1 MKREE
6 ALELLK
12 LGSITKEEFLIL
24 TDTETSTKS
33 INISNQSDNESTNL
47 HITWEGMWMLIDVKV
62 RIYIDSEFKF
72 EGSFKEGFN
81 FPISI
86 SKDSFD
92 IEIRL
97 GSMKTT
103 KFTINELALSK
114 NYNINLQYNSFWGKF
129 SKDVKIIEL

>member
-24 TDTETSTKS
+24 TDTETSSKS
-33 INISNQSDNESTNL
+33 VNISNQGYNESTNL
-47 HITWEGMWMLIDVKV
+47 YITWQGMWMLIDAKV
-62 RIYIDSEFKF
+62 SIYIDSEFKF

-86 SKDSFD
+86 SKESFNV
-92 IEIRL
+92 EIRL

-103 KFTINELALSK
+103 KFTIKELALSK

-129 SKDVKIIEL
+129 SKDIKIIRL

>member
-6 ALELLK
+6 DLELLK

-24 TDTETSTKS
+24 TDTETSSKS
-33 INISNQSDNESTNL
+33 VNISNQGYNESTNL
-47 HITWEGMWMLIDVKV
+47 YITWQGMWMLIDAKV
-62 RIYIDSEFKF
+62 SIYIDSEFKF

-86 SKDSFD
+86 SKESFNV
-92 IEIRL
+92 EIRL

-103 KFTINELALSK
+103 KFTIKELALSK

-129 SKDVKIIEL
+129 SKDIKIIRL